1 MFGQLYRSGFEMR
14 RRKNRLE
21 LGCYA
26 RGNPGDWRR
35 NSFAVQGSIGLLKPN
50 DPMSGPPGQA
60 ALLARQGVHAPII
73 QMPALPAAPIIL
85 PVRPVFA
92 VGLPVPPLPPAG
104 LPPPPA
110 AAWLSPHPTRL
121 IRAVFNRAFRHWGRD
136 LLNQFWR
143 AWREALRPLC
153 RDFRRG
159 QCRFGRSIL
168 CMPLV
173 RLHCVDVWL
182 FFPGTAAIA
191 TDG

>member
-1 MFGQLYRSGFEMR
+1 MRDAASMFVFTPFIVFGS
-14 RRKNRLE
+14 
-21 LGCYA
+21 
-26 RGNPGDWRR
+26 
-35 NSFAVQGSIGLLKPN
+35 AVAMW
-50 DPMSGPPGQA
+50 DPMSGLPGQA
-60 ALLARQGVHAPII
+60 ALLARQGAHAPII

-85 PVRPVFA
+85 PA
-92 VGLPVPPLPPAG
+92 PAG

-110 AAWLSPHPTRL
+110 AAVPVAIPHPTRL